1 LARAEAA
8 DRKLVRVLARGH
20 RSSDKE
26 RQAYRQSAVAYD
38 RYSVLVR
45 RVLTQRPGLRTAGPG
60 ESDDAVI
67 TDYAALIDYL
77 ADDRDAV
84 GFTLRSKGTAGDS
97 RMACV
102 LSGLRRLPSYT
113 GVVFATTSAS
123 GAGALAYP
131 AGAILVEPSFVA
143 ASATPMAVAE
153 GDVEYLIWS
162 ETGKRIGALATGAG
176 PDEVLF
182 AAGTCYRVL
191 RAETGRPGGA
201 AARILL
207 REHAA
212 PGTDAGTGL
221 TALDTR
227 ILDRL
232 AAAAA
237 LVRDADGMSPGPAVA
252 PPIGLVPGDV
262 EII

>member
-1 LARAEAA
+1 MAARPGAA
-8 DRKLVRVLARGH
+8 GRKTVRLFARGH

-45 RVLTQRPGLRTAGPG
+45 RVLTQRPGLRTPGPG
-60 ESDDAVI
+60 ETDDAVI

-113 GVVFATTSAS
+113 GVVFATASAT
-123 GAGALAYP
+123 GALAYQV
-131 AGAILVEPSFVA
+131 GADLVEPAFVA
-143 ASATPMAVAE
+143 ASATPVAVAE
-153 GDVEYLIWS
+153 GDVDYLIWS
-162 ETGKRIGALATGAG
+162 QTGKRIAALATGAG
-176 PDEVLF
+176 PDEILF

-191 RAETGRPGGA
+191 RVETGRPGGA
-201 AARILL
+201 AARVLL
-207 REHAA
+207 REQAGPDTDSAA
-212 PGTDAGTGL
+212 GL

-227 ILDRL
+227 IMDRL
-232 AAAAA
+232 AAAGA
-237 LVRDADGMSPGPAVA
+237 LVPEADDTSPGPAVT

-262 EII
+262 EIV

>member
-1 LARAEAA
+1 
-8 DRKLVRVLARGH
+8 
-20 RSSDKE
+20 
-26 RQAYRQSAVAYD
+26 
-38 RYSVLVR
+38 
-45 RVLTQRPGLRTAGPG
+45 VLTQRPGLRTAGPG
-60 ESDDAVI
+60 EADDAVV

-113 GVVFATTSAS
+113 GVVFATASAT
-123 GAGALAYP
+123 GAGAQAYQV
-131 AGAILVEPSFVA
+131 GADLVEPAFVA
-143 ASATPMAVAE
+143 ASATPLAVAE
-153 GDVEYLIWS
+153 GDVDYLIWS
-162 ETGKRIGALATGAG
+162 QTGKRIAALATGAG
-176 PDEVLF
+176 PDEILF

-191 RAETGRPGGA
+191 RVETGRPGGA

-207 REHAA
+207 REHTGPA
-212 PGTDAGTGL
+212 TDSGAGL

-227 ILDRL
+227 IMDRL
-232 AAAAA
+232 MAAGA
-237 LVRDADGMSPGPAVA
+237 LVRDADDTSPGPAVT

-262 EII
+262 EIV